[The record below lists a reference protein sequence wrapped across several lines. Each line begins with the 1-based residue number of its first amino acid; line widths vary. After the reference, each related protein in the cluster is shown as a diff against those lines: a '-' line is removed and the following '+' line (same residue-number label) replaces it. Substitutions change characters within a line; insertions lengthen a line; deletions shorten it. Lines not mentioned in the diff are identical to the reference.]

1 MQQFSNYPID
11 LHNPIVSSLFSLVAA
26 PALRLWSRLLVH
38 LRHPRCVPSDML
50 HRVLDGFSPT
60 TPYLSNSLSIIP
72 TLANSRLRP
81 FVYRS
86 PFTSPL
92 GLPFPQSY
100 PPSSFFI
107 HRTGFTVSFCCRFF
121 RAYPFLLSV
130 FSFFV
135 FFIVSFARMGGSVAE
150 WLACWTQAQ

>member
-1 MQQFSNYPID
+1 MPKKNRNGVPVRSG
-11 LHNPIVSSLFSLVAA
+11 SKRTLVAA
-26 PALRLWSRLLVH
+26 RALRLWSHRLVH
-38 LRHPRCVPSDML
+38 LRHRRCVPSDML

-81 FVYRS
+81 FVYHS
-86 PFTSPL
+86 PFTSPCPL

-107 HRTGFTVSFCCRFF
+107 HRTGFTVSFCCRFSEHIRF
-121 RAYPFLLSV
+121 CFQFSRFFCFLLFRSLEWV
-130 FSFFV
+130 
-135 FFIVSFARMGGSVAE
+135 AR
-150 WLACWTQAQ
+150 